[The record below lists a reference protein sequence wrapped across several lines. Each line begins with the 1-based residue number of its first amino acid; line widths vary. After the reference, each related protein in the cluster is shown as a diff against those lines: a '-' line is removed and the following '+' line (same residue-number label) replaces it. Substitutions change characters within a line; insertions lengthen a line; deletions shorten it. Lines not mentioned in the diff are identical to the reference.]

1 MVVVREDFPHL
12 LSISE
17 QGFGKRTGFDEYRV
31 QGRGGSG
38 LINFK
43 LSEKTGLVS
52 GILAARPVDD
62 LMVITSSGIIIRT
75 PVEQISIVGRSTQ
88 GVKIINIGDG
98 DSVASIAR
106 VDEPTDEPTDGE
118 TSEGSG
124 EAAEMQTEATTEGAE
139 GGDAPSEA

>member
-17 QGFGKRTGFDEYRV
+17 KGFGKRTVFDEYRV

-43 LSEKTGLVS
+43 LSDKTGLVS
-52 GILAARPVDD
+52 GIMAVRPEDD
-62 LMVITSSGIIIRT
+62 LMAITSSGIIIRT
-75 PVEQISIVGRSTQ
+75 PIEQVSIVGRSTQ
-88 GVKIINIGDG
+88 GVKIINIGEG
-98 DSVASIAR
+98 DCVASITR
-106 VDEPTDEPTDGE
+106 VDEPTDEEVADNSADGE
-118 TSEGSG
+118 T
-124 EAAEMQTEATTEGAE
+124 AETATTEGAE

>member
-1 MVVVREDFPHL
+1 
-12 LSISE
+12 
-17 QGFGKRTGFDEYRV
+17 
-31 QGRGGSG
+31 
-38 LINFK
+38 
-43 LSEKTGLVS
+43 
-52 GILAARPVDD
+52 
-62 LMVITSSGIIIRT
+62 MVITSSGIIIRT

-118 TSEGSG
+118 TSDGDG
-124 EAAEMQTEATTEGAE
+124 EAAETQTEATTTEGAE

>member
-1 MVVVREDFPHL
+1 
-12 LSISE
+12 
-17 QGFGKRTGFDEYRV
+17 
-31 QGRGGSG
+31 
-38 LINFK
+38 
-43 LSEKTGLVS
+43 
-52 GILAARPVDD
+52 
-62 LMVITSSGIIIRT
+62 MVITSSGIIIRT

-118 TSEGSG
+118 TSDGER
-124 EAAEMQTEATTEGAE
+124 EAAEMQTEATTEGDE